1 MATRSNDTLLSCLHN
16 LYEKAQALTQ
26 RLAEMDVTSNSENF
40 RNLSRELSRIKP
52 VSDLYLDL
60 RRYDKERS
68 EALEMA
74 KIEDDPEMALLAR
87 NEVDGLDEK
96 ISELTIMVRRLL
108 VRDAAADHRNVYL
121 EIRAGTGGDEAS
133 LFAAD
138 LLRMYHRVAERR
150 HWKADV
156 ISTTYS
162 SIGGI
167 KEVILHLRGNDVY
180 GQLKF
185 ESGVHRVQRV
195 PATESSGRIHTSTA
209 TVAVLPEV
217 RDVEVTLNPADVRID
232 TYRASGSGGQHVNKT
247 ESAIR
252 VTHFPSGIVVTC
264 QDESSQHKNRDK
276 ALAVLKSR
284 LYEEEMRQ
292 QEEGIALDRR
302 AQVGSGERS
311 EKIRT
316 YNFPQNRATDHRI
329 SGRNFNLESVLDG
342 NISDLLAA
350 LAGRHEERVLQQR
363 FRELSAPCATEN

>member
-16 LYEKAQALTQ
+16 LYKKAEVLTQ
-26 RLAEMDVTSNSENF
+26 HLAEMDVTAHPEKF
-40 RNLSRELSRIKP
+40 RDLSRELSQIKP

-60 RRYDKERS
+60 CRYEKERS
-68 EALEMA
+68 EALEIA
-74 KIEDDPEMALLAR
+74 KTENDPEMTLLAQ
-87 NEVDGLDEK
+87 NEVARLDRQ
-96 ISELTIMVRRLL
+96 IAELTIRVRRLL

-138 LLRMYHRVAERR
+138 LLRMYHRVAERLQ
-150 HWKADV
+150 WKADV

-162 SIGGI
+162 TIGGI

-217 RDVEVTLNPADVRID
+217 RDVEVNLNPAEIRID

-252 VTHFPSGIVVTC
+252 ITHFPSGIVVTC

-284 LYEEEMRQ
+284 LYEEELRQ
-292 QEEGIALDRR
+292 QEEGIASDRR

-350 LAGRHEERVLQQR
+350 LASRHEERVLEQR

>member
-16 LYEKAQALTQ
+16 LHEKTETLTR
-26 RLAEMDVTSNSENF
+26 RLADPEITVNPDQY
-40 RNLSRELSRIKP
+40 RDLSRELSRLQP
-52 VSDLYLDL
+52 LDRLYLDL
-60 RRYDKERS
+60 RRCEKELS
-68 EALEMA
+68 EASELA
-74 KIEDDPEMALLAR
+74 HAEDDPDMAALAQS
-87 NEVDGLDEK
+87 EVSRLDDR
-96 ISELTIMVRRLL
+96 IRDITTQVRRLL
-108 VRDAAADHRNVYL
+108 VRDTETDHRNVYL
-121 EIRAGTGGDEAS
+121 EIRAGAGGDEAS

-138 LLRMYHRVAERR
+138 LLRMYNRLAER
-150 HWKADV
+150 HSWKADV

-162 SIGGI
+162 TIGGI
-167 KEVILHLRGNDVY
+167 KEVILHVRGKDVF

-217 RDVEVTLNPADVRID
+217 RDVEVSINPADIRID
-232 TYRASGSGGQHVNKT
+232 TYRASGHGGQHVNKT

-252 VTHFPSGIVVTC
+252 ITHFPSGVVVTC

-276 ALAVLKSR
+276 AMAVLKSR
-284 LYEEEMRQ
+284 LYEAQLQQ
-292 QEEGIALDRR
+292 QEEDIASHRR

-329 SGRNFNLESVLDG
+329 SGRNFNLESLLDG
-342 NISDLLAA
+342 NFNDLLAA
-350 LAGRHEERVLQQR
+350 LAARHQERVLEQR
-363 FRELSAPCATEN
+363 FRELAAPCATAN

>member
-1 MATRSNDTLLSCLHN
+1 MATRSNDNLLSCLQN
-16 LYEKAQALTQ
+16 LYEKSQTLTQ
-26 RLAEMDVTSNSENF
+26 RLAAINASANSELF
-40 RNLSRELSRIKP
+40 RDLSRELAHIQP
-52 VSDLYLDL
+52 LGELYLEL
-60 RRYDKERS
+60 CRFEKERA

-74 KIEDDPEMALLAR
+74 AAEADPELSALAQS
-87 NEVDGLDEK
+87 EVSRLDDK
-96 ISELTIMVRRLL
+96 LSELRIRVRRLL
-108 VRDAAADHRNVYL
+108 VRDATTDHRNVYL

-150 HWKADV
+150 HWKAEV
-156 ISTTYS
+156 ISTAYS
-162 SIGGI
+162 TIGGI
-167 KEVILHLRGNDVY
+167 KEVILHIRGNDVY

-195 PATESSGRIHTSTA
+195 PSTESSGRIHTSTA

-217 RDVEVTLNPADVRID
+217 RDIEVSINPADIRID
-232 TYRASGSGGQHVNKT
+232 TFRASGSGGQHVNKT

-252 VTHFPSGIVVTC
+252 ITHYPSGIVVSC
-264 QDESSQHKNRDK
+264 QDESSQHKNREK

-284 LYEEEMRQ
+284 IYEEEMRR
-292 QEEGIALDRR
+292 QEEHIASDRR

-329 SGRNFNLESVLDG
+329 SGRNFNLETVLDG
-342 NISDLLAA
+342 NIEDLICELRE
-350 LAGRHEERVLQQR
+350 RHEERVLEQR
-363 FRELSAPCATEN
+363 FRELSLPCATAN